1 MCDHFFI
8 FFILSCHMGNHTLS
22 LGEVIEVNLVSFCNK
37 SCVTSPI
44 DGDCDDL
51 LQSMY
56 NHLVVINSVLN
67 QMETDNNCS
76 SDCHCDKA
84 GAVCLVMTVWRV

>member
-1 MCDHFFI
+1 M
-8 FFILSCHMGNHTLS
+8 SSHTLS
-22 LGEVIEVNLVSFCNK
+22 LGEVIQVNLVSFCNK
-37 SCVTSPI
+37 SCVTSLI
-44 DGDCDDL
+44 DGDCDAL

-67 QMETDNNCS
+67 QMETDSNCS

-84 GAVCLVMTVWRV
+84 GAVGLVRTVWRV